1 MPINEF
7 HILYKIDMKNYNYKF
22 LLSISLVAALGGL
35 LFGYDW
41 VVIGGAKPFYEL
53 YFGISHSPA
62 LQGWAM
68 SSALVGCM
76 CGAAI
81 AGKLA
86 DTYGRKP
93 LLIISAILFCLSA
106 LGTGFS
112 ESFTAFIFWRIL
124 GGIGIGIASTI
135 SPLYIAEIAPQ
146 QTRGLFVSIN
156 QLTLVVGILA
166 SQITNML
173 ITESVPDGFTSQ
185 EILASWNGQTG
196 WRWMFWAGLLPAVL
210 FFALMFLIPE
220 SPRYLVKKG
229 QYDKAE
235 KTLTR
240 IGCKIYALD
249 ELLKIKQTFNTE
261 VKQTNIKSLLDKRTI
276 SILIIGIVLA
286 AFQQW
291 CGINIIF
298 NYAQEIF
305 VSAGYSINDLFMNI
319 VITGSINLV
328 FTIIAMVTVDKIGRK
343 KLMLIGSGGLAIIYA
358 IMGYF
363 YYTHVT
369 GLPLLLLVLLAIGLY
384 AMSLAP
390 IVWVILS
397 EIFPNRIRGVAMSI
411 STFALWI
418 ASTVLVQTFPFL
430 NQELGTS
437 GTFWVYGLIC
447 GLGFVFVLKKLPETK
462 NKSLEEIEQ
471 MLLKEKQPTQ
481 KI

>member
-1 MPINEF
+1 
-7 HILYKIDMKNYNYKF
+7 MKNYNYTF

-53 YFGISHSPA
+53 YFGISNSPA

-76 CGAAI
+76 GGAAV

-86 DTYGRKP
+86 DAYGRRP
-93 LLIISAILFCLSA
+93 LLIVAAILFSLSA
-106 LGTGFS
+106 LGTGLS
-112 ESFTAFIFWRIL
+112 ESFTAFIIWRII
-124 GGIGIGIASTI
+124 GGAGIGIASTI

-146 QTRGLFVSIN
+146 ETRGLFVSIN
-156 QLTLVVGILA
+156 QLTLVLGILGA
-166 SQITNML
+166 QITNML
-173 ITESVPDGFTSQ
+173 ITEAIPNGFLPE

-210 FFALMFLIPE
+210 FFVLMFLIPE
-220 SPRYLVKKG
+220 SPRYLAKKG
-229 QYDKAE
+229 QYAKAQG
-235 KTLTR
+235 TLSK
-240 IGCKIYALD
+240 IGGTDYAENELAQIKETFTATD
-249 ELLKIKQTFNTE
+249 EPHSSLKA
-261 VKQTNIKSLLDKRTI
+261 VLDKKAMG
-276 SILIIGIVLA
+276 ILVIGIVLA

-328 FTIIAMVTVDKIGRK
+328 FTIVAMGTVDKFGRK
-343 KLMLIGSGGLAIIYA
+343 KLMLIGSGGLAVIYA
-358 IMGYF
+358 VMGYF
-363 YYTHVT
+363 YYTQVT
-369 GLPLLLLVLLAIGLY
+369 GLPLLLLVLLAIAIY

-418 ASTVLVQTFPFL
+418 ASALLVQTFPFL
-430 NQELGTS
+430 NEGLGTA
-437 GTFWVYGLIC
+437 GTFWIYGIIC
-447 GLGFVFVLKKLPETK
+447 VLGFVFVWKKLPETK

-471 MLLKEKQPTQ
+471 LMLDNKTPVQ
-481 KI
+481 KP